1 MHFCNF
7 NPHSNF
13 RSTRSTCSIGKK
25 IVIPCRAQQLL
36 TAAWIFGPQI
46 LSYHS
51 PPLYKLQSL
60 LLRSS
65 RDQCPSTLWTV
76 SDHPTGTAVIASALL
91 SSFPLSP
98 PQPVLPPKLKEWVS
112 HNVGQLKVP
121 FSSLP
126 PALSFLHNG
135 PLPSSLAH
143 LTHQANRLV
152 IPEHIKLIPPLG
164 LCADTSLARNIL
176 LPVFPWLA
184 PLVTQ
189 LKCFLLREAF
199 STTLVGACQPLQYII
214 PVVISAL
221 H

>member
-1 MHFCNF
+1 MPINSVDNLWSSHWD
-7 NPHSNF
+7 S
-13 RSTRSTCSIGKK
+13 SDSI
-25 IVIPCRAQQLL
+25 
-36 TAAWIFGPQI
+36 
-46 LSYHS
+46 S
-51 PPLYKLQSL
+51 
-60 LLRSS
+60 
-65 RDQCPSTLWTV
+65 
-76 SDHPTGTAVIASALL
+76 SALL
-91 SSFPLSP
+91 IPTPP

-176 LPVFPWLA
+176 LPVFPWLV

-221 H
+221 HWLVSDHFLFLFFFILFCLHCNVSIKGQKLCPYLSPQCLE